1 MSFCMNLGKP
11 LDFSGLQCPPAQVRG
26 VDPGISGL
34 FWPVMFSPDSPPA
47 LGAPLCPEA
56 RLGAQRGFCFLLFT
70 PEPKPAAH
78 SALSA
83 PTWEH
88 LE

>member
-1 MSFCMNLGKP
+1 MNVGKP
-11 LDFSGLQCPPAQVRG
+11 LDFSGLQSPSAQVRG
-26 VDPGISGL
+26 CGPTGISGL
-34 FWPVMFSPDSPPA
+34 FWPVIFSLDSPPA

-56 RLGAQRGFCFLLFT
+56 RLSAQRGFCFLPFT
-70 PEPKPAAH
+70 PELKPAAH